1 MWAICFCVSVLLF
14 DLMFH
19 LGKHGIAWPWPKAL
33 ENKTHL
39 LYAGG
44 MLAASQYNI
53 YIYIPAT
60 KLKTVA
66 HILIFSD

>member
-19 LGKHGIAWPWPKAL
+19 LGKHGIAWPWPKAH

-53 YIYIPAT
+53 YIYTCNKAKNRRT
-60 KLKTVA
+60 HSNFL
-66 HILIFSD
+66 